1 MGYRRIHTPS
11 AWTGVEGS
19 KKQKKRGARRR
30 PPKSSGARGGRR
42 SIDLWKRNRHEDL
55 VLAGHVAV
63 LRAAG
68 CSRRLEVE
76 APVVEIPVVA
86 AVDRLVAGAVGRIEV
101 AAVVE
106 AVDRADAGN
115 LDVRSQRIVV
125 IVEVDRHVPGRAG
138 RVAGGEEFFDRDS
151 TAQGA
156 GQADARVAVA
166 AVGDDAVQSAS
177 HELTRELPAGVT
189 LDRDADR
196 LERRVDVAGV
206 RVGDLAAA
214 DVQIRVVDV
223 VPRGDERSR
232 DVDAA
237 FLLRPRMGSPEPRRA
252 ADLVARLALGRQRI
266 DRVADAGRLGAHG
279 ADGIGTDHVGSGV
292 AETRRRNTG
301 FRAVADVAVVVAGHR
316 VVGLVTRSGAVAARG
331 RAGVAVR
338 VAAGGAVGQVGVL
351 TEPVRRVAG
360 RDSVA
365 NVAVVGADRRDVPLV
380 TRSGAV
386 AARGR
391 AGVAVRVAAGG
402 AVGRVGSVVARVD
415 GFVAEL
421 RAVADVT
428 VGGAIDRRSR
438 AASALEVGGRR
449 ELGIAGGR
457 GAAAGSAAAGV
468 DDGDRRLV
476 AQRIRVGR
484 LDRVVVGPELDR
496 LARVQRAG
504 LGAAQVRA
512 GVAARSGSAGS
523 RGHQDVAGA
532 RRRAGAAGDGVA
544 CLGDGEVVAVANR
557 VRKSDRA
564 VNDVAARR
572 GLGGALLD
580 AVAEQAVAAVRVARA
595 AVLRRDA
602 RLEDR
607 DAVVAR
613 CAGNSRLGRRRQ
625 EHERPDDH
633 ERYARTS
640 QNRPQV
646 FLHFSLHV
654 RWVSEALAGTNSL
667 LMAHSL
673 LLQLAK

>member
-11 AWTGVEGS
+11 AWTGVEDS

-138 RVAGGEEFFDRDS
+138 RVAGGEEFFDRDF

-214 DVQIRVVDV
+214 DVQVRVVGV

-266 DRVADAGRLGAHG
+266 DRVAEARRRHTGG
-279 ADGIGTDHVGSGV
+279 ADGIGADDVGP
-292 AETRRRNTG
+292 
-301 FRAVADVAVVVAGHR
+301 VVAG
-316 VVGLVTRSGAVAARG
+316 
-331 RAGVAVR
+331 
-338 VAAGGAVGQVGVL
+338 
-351 TEPVRRVAG
+351 
-360 RDSVA
+360 
-365 NVAVVGADRRDVPLV
+365 
-380 TRSGAV
+380 
-386 AARGR
+386 
-391 AGVAVRVAAGG
+391 
-402 AVGRVGSVVARVD
+402 VD

-421 RAVADVT
+421 RAVAGVA
-428 VGGAIDRRSR
+428 VGGASDRRSR
-438 AASALEVGGRR
+438 AASALKVGGRR
-449 ELGIAGGR
+449 ELGIAGSR

-504 LGAAQVRA
+504 LGAAQVGA

-523 RGHQDVAGA
+523 RDHQDVAGA

-544 CLGDGEVVAVANR
+544 CLGDREVVAVANR